1 MNRKKQNPVS
11 WPFSL
16 HRQTWIEK
24 ADKFLSVAADAAG
37 EATASGEDSPLGFR
51 KYRKA
56 ARYYERAAE
65 YYRKAGLGVMS
76 QGSWQDAAECWSI
89 VGEQDECLRCERSA
103 DSIDTYYEDESE
115 DAS

>member
-1 MNRKKQNPVS
+1 MNRKKQNPFS